1 MTLKYLGNKLEI
13 FFHEVLKCYI
23 GRPIEMNAEWMVFSG
38 KTMFDIFHK
47 FCTWVDWIYEKQIH
61 IKILD
66 LIDEWHEN
74 QNIKMPLSAW
84 LNMSDLEY
92 ERYARFNEV
101 PFHHIL

>member
-1 MTLKYLGNKLEI
+1 MKRRYMTLKYLGNKLEI

-61 IKILD
+61 IKIMPCHIFQQL
-66 LIDEWHEN
+66 LIV
-74 QNIKMPLSAW
+74 L
-84 LNMSDLEY
+84 LL
-92 ERYARFNEV
+92 
-101 PFHHIL
+101 